1 MDSDSI
7 HPLLT
12 SAVRHFPMCEQ
23 FGFVF
28 ANLRQQ
34 LGDYGLESEEADDAL
49 LRAAGAVFAEKVPP
63 GSLVGSEV
71 DALTYVAMVRALLDA
86 RKRPAEETE
95 DDEQDDTFETARASS
110 SDDKANQPAKKQK
123 VDSQQPSLEEGETTD

>member
-12 SAVRHFPMCEQ
+12 SAVRHFPLCNE

-28 ANLRQQ
+28 GNLRNQ
-34 LGDYGLESEEADDAL
+34 LGTYGLDAEEADDAL

-63 GSLVGSEV
+63 GTLTGSET

-86 RKRPAEETE
+86 RKRPLEDTEE
-95 DDEQDDTFETARASS
+95 DEQDDTFATAKESS
-110 SDDKANQPAKKQK
+110 TDMQPAKKQR
-123 VDSQQPSLEEGETTD
+123 QESLEEGETTE